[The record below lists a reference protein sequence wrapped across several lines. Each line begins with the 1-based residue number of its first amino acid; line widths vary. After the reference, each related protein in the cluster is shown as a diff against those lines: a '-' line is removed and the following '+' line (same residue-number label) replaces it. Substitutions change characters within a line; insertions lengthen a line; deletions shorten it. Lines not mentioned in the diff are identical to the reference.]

1 MKAVELFG
9 GAGGLAFGVSKAGFK
24 HELLV
29 EWDKDA
35 ASTLRK
41 NSDILGI
48 DNWKTV
54 QQIDVGSVDY
64 RSLNGEI
71 ALLAG
76 GPPCQPFSVG
86 GKHLGDRDRRDMF
99 SEAVRAARE
108 LRPKAILL
116 ENVGGLAR
124 PRFAAY
130 LAYLLEW
137 ISVPEVEASPG
148 EEWQAHRRR
157 IQWEIEFSHDALRYR
172 VESYLV
178 DAADFG
184 VPQRRRRL
192 FIVAWREDVSS
203 SWIVPKPTH
212 SADRLCWDQWVSGAY
227 WARHG
232 LKEYERPAASIESV
246 RKANGLNYSE
256 IRAFRPWRTVRDTI
270 GDLPPPYERYPHPY
284 DSQHYLIAGARS
296 YKGHTGSPP
305 DSPAKALKAGD
316 HGVPGGE
323 NTLRIGGGSVRYF
336 SIREAARLQTF
347 PDTYQITGSW
357 TEGMRQLG
365 NAVPVSLSEVFAKGV
380 YENILQKED
389 HRQIGERTLKEDHRQ
404 IGERTLTAAAEKA
417 IGNTEELQLPL

>member
-35 ASTLRK
+35 ANTLRE
-41 NSDILGI
+41 NSDILGF
-48 DNWKTV
+48 NNPETV
-54 QQIDVGSVDY
+54 QQIDVGYLDY

-71 ALLAG
+71 DLLAG

-86 GKHLGDRDRRDMF
+86 GKHLGEQDRRDMF
-99 SEAVRAARE
+99 AEAVRATRE
-108 LRPKAILL
+108 LRPRAVLL

-130 LAYLLEW
+130 LAYLLES
-137 ISVPEVEASPG
+137 ISVPEVEAAPG

-157 IQWEIEFSHDALRYR
+157 IQWEREFSHDALRYR
-172 VESYLV
+172 VESHLV

-203 SWIVPKPTH
+203 SWTVPMPTH

-232 LKEYERPAASIESV
+232 LKEYERPVASNESA
-246 RKANGLNYSE
+246 RKANALGYSE
-256 IRAFRPWRTVRDTI
+256 IRAFRPWQTVRDTI
-270 GDLPPPYERYPHPY
+270 ADLPPPYEGYPDPY
-284 DSQHYLIAGARS
+284 DSQHYLIPGARS

-323 NTLRIGGGSVRYF
+323 NTLRIEDGSVRYF

-347 PDTYQITGSW
+347 PDTYRITGSW

-380 YENILQKED
+380 YENILQTED
-389 HRQIGERTLKEDHRQ
+389 RHQIGRRTLVEATRKVVANAEDLRL
-404 IGERTLTAAAEKA
+404 RL
-417 IGNTEELQLPL
+417 